1 MENKTT
7 IEVLADKVS
16 QVLEKHN
23 SLQSENDALRNE
35 LVALKGQAEVKDQEI
50 EKLTEQNV
58 MKDLE
63 IEEIVNKIE
72 SILG

>member
-1 MENKTT
+1 MENQTT
-7 IEVLADKVS
+7 IEILSDKVS
-16 QVLEKHN
+16 QILQKHN
-23 SLQSENDALRNE
+23 AMQNENEMLRNE
-35 LVALKGQAEVKDQEI
+35 LVTLKAQSEAKGQEI